1 MKDAI
6 MIILLMRCKAACA
19 ALKEIIGRMTVDTN
33 ITEKTRPFTPE
44 DIAII
49 KTIHRGIQYLH
60 KHSTPETFNKEEQL
74 LTLKDAYYSDPE
86 TKSEVI
92 LTGIHQEMVID
103 GRCFAVS
110 DFREGT
116 SINGVSHTY
125 FAKTVSDAKTNELIL
140 KETMIDGFLL
150 V

>member
-1 MKDAI
+1 MP
-6 MIILLMRCKAACA
+6 LLMRCKAACA
-19 ALKEIIGRMTVDTN
+19 ALKENIGRMTVNTN
-33 ITEKTRPFTPE
+33 ITVKSRPFTQE

-74 LTLKDAYYSDPE
+74 LTMKDARYSDPE

-110 DFREGT
+110 DFSEGT
-116 SINGVSHTY
+116 TINGVPHEY
-125 FAKTVSDAKTNELIL
+125 YCKTVSDAKTNELIL
-140 KETMIDGFLL
+140 KQTMLDGFLL
-150 V
+150 R